1 MGRRSG
7 RNPKSPAF
15 QFYPGDFLGDS
26 KVQAMRTEEVGAY
39 LLLLCAQWMDGPL
52 PDDHE
57 FLRRLCRMDAE
68 PFKAAWVVLSRCF
81 HPVQG
86 RPGFLENPRLERE
99 REFQSENR
107 ERRKAASEA
116 ANAVKRD
123 RIGTESEPNR
133 SPIGTRPVSDSV
145 PTLTRNP
152 TPVPDPLR
160 PSPVTLLPEEQV
172 RAPRAAAEP
181 PCAAVPA
188 KRKRADPTGPDAE
201 FREWWLAE
209 FQAKTGRPYSWSFGK
224 DSKLLSTMLKSVG
237 LEETKSR
244 ASRLLHA
251 PPEWL
256 VEGGVDIGTLSS
268 QFNKLA
274 AMGALTPTNG
284 VREAVIRAASQHT
297 QDALP
302 FLPTTP
308 KRR

>member
-1 MGRRSG
+1 MPDAPPGHKLLDWMPWYSTHFWGSVRVLRLSEAACNLYRWMLDYQWVHGSVPDDAVVVSRLYPWGATALDSWREVRPLFDLVNGQLVNPKLATIHAEQTERVASGRDQRSYAGRRSAEA
-7 RNPKSPAF
+7 R
-15 QFYPGDFLGDS
+15 
-26 KVQAMRTEEVGAY
+26 
-39 LLLLCAQWMDGPL
+39 AQKYGS
-52 PDDHE
+52 
-57 FLRRLCRMDAE
+57 
-68 PFKAAWVVLSRCF
+68 AA
-81 HPVQG
+81 PV
-86 RPGFLENPRLERE
+86 
-99 REFQSENR
+99 
-107 ERRKAASEA
+107 
-116 ANAVKRD
+116 ANARSTTVRTDDVNGRTSD
-123 RIGTESEPNR
+123 RNGSDLNGTERNGSE
-133 SPIGTRPVSDSV
+133 
-145 PTLTRNP
+145 
-152 TPVPDPLR
+152 
-160 PSPVTLLPEEQV
+160 QQK

-188 KRKRADPTGPDAE
+188 KRKRANPTGPDAE

-284 VREAVIRAASQHT
+284 VREAVIRAASQNT